1 MIQAQADLEHLRNAK
16 VEVVRKDP
24 AQFNAEKE
32 AERERKGKQKET
44 EAGDIPTTAF
54 PQSAT
59 ALLDRISSSTSQLQS
74 TLQTTLQ
81 STLAANPGLTNPAQ
95 LRAQLAQNLH
105 ISSAR
110 ENLQLSMKQAE
121 KLAEEYL
128 RKGDQWVKDAEKW
141 VGEAVKV
148 VPPEGDGDGG
158 VHWDG
163 SDWYSFS
170 TSSASTSRAQQTVLF
185 DAEAKTPRA
194 SVSSIPL
201 AGSRKDAMMRRLRE
215 DKTLL
220 MVDPGAETEDAER
233 QAAFRQWLANDW
245 ESAGKEGRAK
255 EEGQVG
261 AIRMALGKCPIK
273 IGADRSVPEHL
284 ADEQFWQRYL
294 FHKHMIE
301 AEDERRKKLL
311 QGGS

>member
-1 MIQAQADLEHLRNAK
+1 
-16 VEVVRKDP
+16 
-24 AQFNAEKE
+24 
-32 AERERKGKQKET
+32 
-44 EAGDIPTTAF
+44 
-54 PQSAT
+54 
-59 ALLDRISSSTSQLQS
+59 
-74 TLQTTLQ
+74 
-81 STLAANPGLTNPAQ
+81 
-95 LRAQLAQNLH
+95 
-105 ISSAR
+105 
-110 ENLQLSMKQAE
+110 
-121 KLAEEYL
+121 
-128 RKGDQWVKDAEKW
+128 
-141 VGEAVKV
+141 V

-245 ESAGKEGRAK
+245 ENAGKEGRAK